1 MPAEHSSL
9 IGGSIAERREN
20 CLASYKLEL
29 AAPTP
34 PSSKYANEG
43 TMLHSVVER
52 CVNEGID
59 PVKLTGYT
67 EAGAKM
73 TAGLAEELVRPA
85 LEALDALL
93 DAYGIDEYDLIT
105 EARVAYK
112 EFDGYGTCDLLIS
125 TSRHALLVDWKF
137 GRGVM
142 VNGGAGNTQLKFY
155 AGAALETVPEF
166 FEGDKEIVLAIIQP
180 AKDEPLSHGTIT
192 REALD
197 EYVSGMKRAVGKILA
212 DDVGDPT
219 PGKWCRWCNA
229 APTCPAKRSQVEHAL
244 DRDPRSTSIDPVE
257 FGEML
262 QQAEQVEDWAK
273 SVRAAAYSAL
283 EQGKPIEGYKLV
295 QRQRR
300 RYWTDEERAVEALLT
315 AGINDAFEQRKL
327 ISPAQAEK
335 KVRSA
340 GGNPKDLA
348 EWIEARS
355 AGLTIAPADDKRP
368 AVFERGIANATPADL
383 NLNTRTREKENSSND

>member
-1 MPAEHSSL
+1 MSEHSTL
-9 IGGSIAERREN
+9 IGGSIAERREE
-20 CLASYKLEL
+20 CLASHQLEL

-34 PSSKYANEG
+34 PSSKYAAEG

-67 EAGAKM
+67 EEGAKM
-73 TAGLAEELVRPA
+73 TAGLAEELVQPA

-93 DAYGIDEYDLIT
+93 DAYGIEEYDIIT
-105 EARVAYK
+105 EARVAYND
-112 EFDGYGTCDLLIS
+112 FDGFGTCDLLIS
-125 TSRHALLVDWKF
+125 TSKHALLVDWKF

-180 AKDEPLSHGTIT
+180 AKDDPLSHGTIT

-197 EYVSGMKRAVGKILA
+197 EYVAGMKRAVGKILA
-212 DDVGDPT
+212 GDVGDPV

-229 APTCPAKRSQVEHAL
+229 APTCPAKHKQVKHAL
-244 DRDPRSTSIDPVE
+244 DQDPRSTAIDPIQ

-273 SVRAAAYSAL
+273 SVKAAAYSAL
-283 EQGKPIEGYKLV
+283 EEGKPIEGYKLV

-315 AGINDAFEQRKL
+315 AGINDAFEKRKL

-335 KVRSA
+335 KVKSI
-340 GGNPKDLA
+340 GGNPQDLA
-348 EWIEARS
+348 ELIDARS
-355 AGLTIAPADDKRP
+355 SGLTIATADDKRP

-383 NLNTRTREKENSSND
+383 KLPTR

>member
-9 IGGSIAERREN
+9 IGGSIADRREN

-52 CVNEGID
+52 CVNENID

-73 TAGLAEELVRPA
+73 TASLAQELVQPA
-85 LEALDALL
+85 LDALDALL
-93 DAYGIDEYDLIT
+93 DAYGIEEYDLIT

-112 EFDGYGTCDLLIS
+112 EFDGFGTCDLLIS
-125 TSRHALLVDWKF
+125 TDKHLLLVDWKF

-197 EYVSGMKRAVGKILA
+197 EYVAGMKRAVGKILA
-212 DDVGDPT
+212 DDVGDPV
-219 PGKWCRWCNA
+219 PGRWCRWCNA
-229 APTCPAKRSQVEHAL
+229 APTCPSKRSQVEHAL
-244 DRDPRSTSIDPVE
+244 DQDPRSTAIDPIQ

-283 EQGKPIEGYKLV
+283 EQGKPIKGYKLV

-315 AGINDAFEQRKL
+315 AGINDAFEKRKL

-335 KVRSA
+335 KVKSV

-348 EWIEARS
+348 ELIEARS

-368 AVFERGIANATPADL
+368 AVFEKGIANATPEDL
-383 NLNTRTREKENSSND
+383 NLPTR